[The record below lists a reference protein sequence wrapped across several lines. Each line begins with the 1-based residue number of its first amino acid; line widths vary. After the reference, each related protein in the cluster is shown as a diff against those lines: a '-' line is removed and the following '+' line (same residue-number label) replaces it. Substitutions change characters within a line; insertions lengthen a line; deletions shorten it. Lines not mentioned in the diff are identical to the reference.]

1 MAVVVYSEL
10 LRRVLH
16 VILVFHGALYLYGN
30 VCCKRSLYTCATY
43 ISCVGCGVRYEA
55 YGWHT
60 QVVADGTDTAAIMA
74 AIEAAKSETGKPSII
89 KTKTI
94 IGYGSQK
101 QVLFNSMLC
110 F

>member
-1 MAVVVYSEL
+1 M
-10 LRRVLH
+10 LRFL
-16 VILVFHGALYLYGN
+16 
-30 VCCKRSLYTCATY
+30 S
-43 ISCVGCGVRYEA
+43 SRYEA

-74 AIEAAKSETGKPSII
+74 AVENAKLETGKPSII

-101 QVLFNSMLC
+101 QVMLIS
-110 F
+110 FPSLLR

>member
-1 MAVVVYSEL
+1 MCC
-10 LRRVLH
+10 VLEYC
-16 VILVFHGALYLYGN
+16 LA
-30 VCCKRSLYTCATY
+30 
-43 ISCVGCGVRYEA
+43 RYEA

-74 AIEAAKSETGKPSII
+74 AVENAKLETGKPSII

-101 QVLFNSMLC
+101 QVCTVKYAIFFFSARNRYKYS
-110 F
+110 